1 MGLELATHGVAKVA
15 AGGADSCQGTTGVD
29 ETDARDAD
37 GCQDAIELMKPPLGA
52 LLRVKGPLELMKPPL
67 GALLRVRAVGGPA
80 VSWLA
85 RPTRLGSRSRLMV
98 LYRVT
103 VVPCFQKRSA
113 RKGKIIIYCSYLLF
127 FIDFVPP
134 MYPLW

>member
-37 GCQDAIELMKPPLGA
+37 GCQDAI
-52 LLRVKGPLELMKPPL
+52 ELMKPPL

-127 FIDFVPP
+127 FIDFVPS
-134 MYPLW
+134 MYPMW